1 MKDKIYTQAQW
12 WKYAAG
18 TLPFVG
24 LASVVLMDVVGW
36 SNLHNKVL
44 FSILISF
51 FAAGV
56 LWWWWAI
63 DKIVHLTQL
72 LINTEKK
79 FDEIKT
85 EIKIIK
91 QEVKSLD
98 RDLEN

>member
-18 TLPFVG
+18 TLPFIG
-24 LASVVLMDVVGW
+24 LASIVLMDVVGW

-44 FSILISF
+44 SLILISF

-56 LWWWWAI
+56 LWWWWAV
-63 DKIVHLTQL
+63 DKIMHLTKL
-72 LINTEKK
+72 LIDTEKK
-79 FDEIKT
+79 FDELKT
-85 EIKIIK
+85 EIKSIK

-98 RDLEN
+98 RELEN